1 MKVEHFRYGDPTN
14 VLWSSKWFELRTR
27 MQRVWHLDLTLK
39 TPHISLLLVEK
50 QKSLSVSCI
59 ILPPRV
65 VVGQKGRVTISIEGR
80 RADQVQTA
88 WFLNDVPIVDTSYT
102 GNSSQYEM

>member
-1 MKVEHFRYGDPTN
+1 MSPIT
-14 VLWSSKWFELRTR
+14 
-27 MQRVWHLDLTLK
+27 
-39 TPHISLLLVEK
+39 SLLLVEK

-59 ILPPRV
+59 ILPPRL

-88 WFLNDVPIVDTSYT
+88 WFLNDVHITDTSYT
-102 GNSSQYEM
+102 GNPNIKEYLICDFVYVCEYVTQGKHQSSQILSHTQTRVFIFSLEL